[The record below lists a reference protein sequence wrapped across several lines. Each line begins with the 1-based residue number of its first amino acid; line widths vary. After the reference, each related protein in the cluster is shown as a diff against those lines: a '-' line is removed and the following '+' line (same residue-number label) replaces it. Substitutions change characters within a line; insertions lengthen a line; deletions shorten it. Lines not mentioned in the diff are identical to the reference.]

1 MAIIRNPVTVI
12 QEGETYSGSY
22 TVTENGV
29 VPCSNKRMLSDLTV
43 EVSGGGSGAELNIAY
58 SDTPPID
65 TSKLWVKQAT
75 PAAKVIAKQNI
86 AGFVLEANTETMSA
100 TTNSSPT
107 CCAVMGTDI
116 YAISGKR
123 IDKYD
128 TLTDTTTAMSAKF
141 ATILEYTSCAA
152 VGTDIYVF
160 GGNTTT
166 SIRKYDTLTDTTTAM
181 SAKLVSTFYGTSCAA
196 VGTDIYI
203 FGGRNNISTSSICYN
218 TIQKYDT
225 LANTTTTMSAKLA
238 SDVDGTSCATVGT
251 DIYIFGGSK
260 SSTYYDT
267 IQKYDTL
274 TDTRTTMSAT
284 LAFAG
289 SYTSC
294 AAVGTDIYIFG
305 GSKSSTYYNAIQK
318 YDTLTDTITTM
329 SAKLANAAYRT
340 SCAAV
345 GTDIYIFGG
354 YSGDWLKTIQCL
366 IIELSLTQ
374 NNLLLTSIYNGKE
387 FKLVNSDTAEISFNA
402 NNAYIGNSEN
412 KAEFVDAYVYTNGV
426 WVNVNTDEE
435 LPTYTTEANDYG
447 ETAIAQAYTT
457 EENEYGQTAILTYG
471 G

>member
-65 TSKLWVKQAT
+65 TGKLWVKQAT

-128 TLTDTTTAMSAKF
+128 TLTDTTTAMSAEF
-141 ATILEYTSCAA
+141 ATVLEYTSCAA

-166 SIRKYDTLTDTTTAM
+166 SIRKYDTLTDTITAM

-203 FGGRNNISTSSICYN
+203 FGGRNKIST
-218 TIQKYDT
+218 
-225 LANTTTTMSAKLA
+225 
-238 SDVDGTSCATVGT
+238 
-251 DIYIFGGSK
+251 
-260 SSTYYDT
+260 
-267 IQKYDTL
+267 
-274 TDTRTTMSAT
+274 
-284 LAFAG
+284 
-289 SYTSC
+289 
-294 AAVGTDIYIFG
+294 
-305 GSKSSTYYNAIQK
+305 SSTYYNAIQK
-318 YDTLTDTITTM
+318 YDTLTDTTTTM

-354 YSGDWLKTIQCL
+354 YGSSGYLNTIQRL
-366 IIELSLTQ
+366 MIELSLTQ
-374 NNLLLTSIYNGKE
+374 NNLLLTSIYSGKE
-387 FKLVNSDTAEISFNA
+387 FKLANSDTAEISFNA

-412 KAEFVDAYVYTNGV
+412 KAEFVDAYVYTKGV
-426 WVNVNTDEE
+426 WVNVNR
-435 LPTYTTEANDYG
+435 G
-447 ETAIAQAYTT
+447 E
-457 EENEYGQTAILTYG
+457 
-471 G
+471 